1 MALALRSSRKAVD
14 KSTGEEDSKKVAD
27 APPALV
33 AGDSGPPAPD
43 PEEEKQKVSS
53 LKDMFPE
60 VEEVV
65 IISVLEANGGNMDR
79 SINSLLDMQTT

>member
-1 MALALRSSRKAVD
+1 MAVALRSSRKTVGNPTSEVD
-14 KSTGEEDSKKVAD
+14 PQKLAD
-27 APPALV
+27 APPV
-33 AGDSGPPAPD
+33 PVTEESGTPTPD
-43 PEEEKQKVSS
+43 PEEDKQKVSS

-65 IISVLEANGGNMDR
+65 IISVLEANSGNIDR